1 MSNARSQKA
10 KEFLRRVVPVAPDA
24 TLESIHG
31 APALEMAMPPPEAI
45 PDEHRGTVESAAR
58 KSMTNEPLTPDEQ
71 FALEAIIIP
80 DKRPA
85 VDVVN
90 GDFAVTHPLWTKF
103 STDAAIHA
111 RLKNALPSIGRIEL
125 PTNPSVPYGGTGFVV
140 GKDLLM
146 TNRHVAEIFA
156 SGLGVRTLAF
166 RPGSA
171 AVDFKREKGS
181 PDSSPIAVR
190 DVIMIHPYWD
200 MALLRVDGLNGH
212 PPLVL
217 SLVHPE
223 DAVRREIAVVGYPAF
238 DPRNDAAVQNQ
249 VFGGVYYIK
258 RLQPGLIGRR
268 RSIQSFENQVSATT
282 HDSSTLGGN
291 SGSAVID
298 ATTGHVIALHFAG
311 LYLDANFGVPT
322 SELARDGRVIDTGI
336 NFAPRA
342 RAEPGVWAD
351 AWQRADEEERPQPR
365 PDETDG
371 GQPQQAGNAAT
382 WRIPIEITIRVGAA
396 AQVPVVAATTRVAE
410 VTEKM
415 VEPVHD
421 EDYSNREGY
430 QPDFLGVSVPLP
442 DVTDLSLVART
453 DRGEYI
459 LPYNHFSVVMNK
471 RRRLALFTA
480 SNLDYSKKNKQPDP
494 SKNYSRKVLGGLGDR
509 DMEKWFTDPRIEES
523 EQLPDRFFTKDKGA
537 FDKGHIVRREDVAW
551 GKSYDEVQLANGDTF
566 HVTNCSPQVA
576 GFNRPEQGDNWGD
589 LEQFVA
595 RDAKTE
601 QLSLFAGPVLSDDDQ
616 TFVGVD
622 DEGPVRVKIPS
633 RFWKV
638 VVAVEGDELR
648 SFGFLLEQDLSDVPL
663 EFIVDQTWARHMVPI
678 PELEQLL
685 GVVRFPDVV
694 RHADQSGT
702 AHGEAVRQ
710 WAGIKMKIDRKDRTR

>member
-1 MSNARSQKA
+1 MPNARGQKA

-24 TLESIHG
+24 TLESTHG
-31 APALEMAMPPPEAI
+31 ASALEMAMPAPEAV
-45 PDEHRGTVESAAR
+45 PAEHRRAVEGVA
-58 KSMTNEPLTPDEQ
+58 KKLMTDEGLTPHEQ

-90 GDFAVTHPLWTKF
+90 GDFVVTHPLWTKF

-125 PTNPSVPYGGTGFVV
+125 PTHPSMPYGGTGFVV

-156 SGLGVRTLAF
+156 SGLGVRTLSF
-166 RPGSA
+166 RRGSA

-181 PDSSPIAVR
+181 SNSTPIAVR

-223 DAVRREIAVVGYPAF
+223 DAVGREIAVVGYPAF

-268 RSIQSFENQVSATT
+268 RPIQSFENQVSATT

-322 SELARDGRVIDTGI
+322 SELARDGRIIDTGI
-336 NFAPRA
+336 NFAPGA
-342 RAEPGVWAD
+342 QAEPGVSAD
-351 AWQRADEEERPQPR
+351 AWQRADQEETAQPQPD
-365 PDETDG
+365 PTAG
-371 GQPQQAGNAAT
+371 GQPRQAGGVAT
-382 WRIPIEITIRVGAA
+382 WRIPIDITIRVGAA
-396 AQVPVVAATTRVAE
+396 AQVPVVAADRVAE
-410 VTEKM
+410 VTERM
-415 VEPVHD
+415 VEPLHD
-421 EDYSNREGY
+421 EDYSSREGY
-430 QPDFLGVSVPLP
+430 QPDFLAVPVPLP
-442 DVTDLSLVART
+442 DATDLSLVART
-453 DRGEYI
+453 GGGEHV

-480 SNLDYSKKNKQPDP
+480 SNVDYSKKSKQPDP
-494 SKNYSRKVLGGLGDR
+494 SKKYSRKALGGLGAHDR
-509 DMEKWFTDPRIEES
+509 EKWFTDPRIDEG

-551 GKSYDEVQLANGDTF
+551 GRSFNEVRLANGDTF

-589 LEQFVA
+589 LEQFVGS
-595 RDAKTE
+595 DAKTE
-601 QLSLFAGPVLSDDDQ
+601 RLSLFAGPVLSDDDQ

-638 VVAVEGDELR
+638 VMAAEGDELR
-648 SFGFLLEQDLSDVPL
+648 SFGFLLEQDLGDVPL
-663 EFIVDQTWARHMVPI
+663 EFIVDETWARHMISI

-685 GVVRFPDVV
+685 GIVRFPDVV

-702 AHGEAVRQ
+702 VHGEAVRQ
-710 WAGIKMKIDRKDRTR
+710 SAGIKMRASKERAR

>member
-1 MSNARSQKA
+1 MPDDRSRKA
-10 KEFLRRVVPVAPDA
+10 KAFLRGVVAPEA
-24 TLESIHG
+24 FSESVHG
-31 APALEMAMPPPEAI
+31 GAAHEVMMPPPETI
-45 PDEHRGTVESAAR
+45 PDEHLGAVESAAR
-58 KSMTNEPLTPDEQ
+58 KSITDEPLTPAEQ

-90 GDFAVTHPLWTKF
+90 GDFVVTHPLWTKF

-111 RLKNALPSIGRIEL
+111 RLKGALPSIGRIEL
-125 PTNPSVPYGGTGFVV
+125 PTHPSLPYGGTGFVV

-156 SGLGVRTLAF
+156 SGLGVRTLSF

-181 PDSSPIAVR
+181 SDSSPIAVR
-190 DVIMIHPYWD
+190 DVIMIHPHWD

-212 PPLVL
+212 PSLVL

-223 DAVRREIAVVGYPAF
+223 DAVGREIAVVGYPAF

-249 VFGGVYYIK
+249 VFGGVYYTK
-258 RLQPGLIGRR
+258 RLQPGLIGAR

-336 NFAPRA
+336 NFAPGA

-351 AWQRADEEERPQPR
+351 AWQRADREERPLPQP
-365 PDETDG
+365 DTMG
-371 GQPQQAGNAAT
+371 SGHPQQAGDATT
-382 WRIPIEITIRVGAA
+382 WRIPIEITIRVGGA
-396 AQVPVVAATTRVAE
+396 AQVPVVATSARVAE

-421 EDYSNREGY
+421 EDYSSRKGY
-430 QPDFLGVSVPLP
+430 QQDFMEVSVPLP
-442 DVTDLSLVART
+442 DVTDLKLVART
-453 DRGEYI
+453 DSGEHI
-459 LPYNHFSVVMNK
+459 LPYHHFSVVVHK
-471 RRRLALFTA
+471 RRRLVLFTA
-480 SNLDYSKKNKQPDP
+480 SNVDYSKKSKRPDP
-494 SKNYSRKVLGGLGDR
+494 NKKYSRKALGGLGDH
-509 DMEKWFTDPRIEES
+509 DMEKWFTDPRIAES

-551 GKSYDEVQLANGDTF
+551 GRSFNEVRLANGDTF

-595 RDAKTE
+595 ADAKTE
-601 QLSLFAGPVLSDDDQ
+601 RLSLFAGPVLSDDDQ

-638 VVAVEGDELR
+638 VVATEDNELR

-663 EFIVDQTWARHMVPI
+663 EFIVDQTWVRHMIPI

-694 RHADQSGT
+694 RHADQFDT
-702 AHGEAVRQ
+702 AHGEAVRRF
-710 WAGIKMKIDRKDRTR
+710 AGVDMMSNRKNERAR

>member
-1 MSNARSQKA
+1 MPNARSQKA
-10 KEFLRRVVPVAPDA
+10 KEFLRRVVPVASDA
-24 TLESIHG
+24 TLESTHG
-31 APALEMAMPPPEAI
+31 ASELEMAMPAPEAV
-45 PDEHRGTVESAAR
+45 PAEHRTAVEGVA
-58 KSMTNEPLTPDEQ
+58 KKLMTDEGLTPHEQ

-90 GDFAVTHPLWTKF
+90 GDFVVTHPLWTKF

-156 SGLGVRTLAF
+156 SGLGVRTLSF

-181 PDSSPIAVR
+181 PDTSPIAVR

-223 DAVRREIAVVGYPAF
+223 DAVGREIAVVGYPAF
-238 DPRNDAAVQNQ
+238 DPRNDAAVQNH

-258 RLQPGLIGRR
+258 RLQPGIIGRR

-298 ATTGHVIALHFAG
+298 ATTGQVIALHFAG

-322 SELARDGRVIDTGI
+322 SELARDGRIIDTGI
-336 NFAPRA
+336 NFARGA
-342 RAEPGVWAD
+342 QAEPGVWAD
-351 AWQRADEEERPQPR
+351 AWQRADQEETAQPR
-365 PDETDG
+365 PDPTDG
-371 GQPQQAGNAAT
+371 GQPRQPDGVAT
-382 WRIPIEITIRVGAA
+382 WRIPIDITIRVGAA
-396 AQVPVVAATTRVAE
+396 AQVPVVAAARVAE
-410 VTEKM
+410 VTERM
-415 VEPVHD
+415 VEPLHD
-421 EDYSNREGY
+421 EDYSSREGY
-430 QPDFLGVSVPLP
+430 QPDFLAVPVPLP
-442 DVTDLSLVART
+442 DVTDLNLVART
-453 DRGEYI
+453 GGGEHV

-480 SNLDYSKKNKQPDP
+480 SNVDYSNPIRARSIPAKRSGALAPMTERSGSPTLASTKV
-494 SKNYSRKVLGGLGDR
+494 SNYPTAFS
-509 DMEKWFTDPRIEES
+509 PRIRVHS
-523 EQLPDRFFTKDKGA
+523 IKVISSGA
-537 FDKGHIVRREDVAW
+537 RT
-551 GKSYDEVQLANGDTF
+551 S
-566 HVTNCSPQVA
+566 
-576 GFNRPEQGDNWGD
+576 
-589 LEQFVA
+589 
-595 RDAKTE
+595 
-601 QLSLFAGPVLSDDDQ
+601 
-616 TFVGVD
+616 
-622 DEGPVRVKIPS
+622 
-633 RFWKV
+633 
-638 VVAVEGDELR
+638 
-648 SFGFLLEQDLSDVPL
+648 
-663 EFIVDQTWARHMVPI
+663 
-678 PELEQLL
+678 L
-685 GVVRFPDVV
+685 GVGASTRCDLRTAIPFMS
-694 RHADQSGT
+694 RTARRRSLASIGRSRGT
-702 AHGEAVRQ
+702 IGEIWNSSSPAMPRPSDYLYLPGQ
-710 WAGIKMKIDRKDRTR
+710 C

>member
-1 MSNARSQKA
+1 MTRAVSGSPAEALKMSNTRSPKA
-10 KEFLRRVVPVAPDA
+10 KEFLRRIMPVAPDA
-24 TLESIHG
+24 ALESTHG
-31 APALEMAMPPPEAI
+31 APALEMAMPAPEVV
-45 PDEHRGTVESAAR
+45 PTEHRSAVEGAA
-58 KSMTNEPLTPDEQ
+58 KKLMTDEELTPHEQ

-85 VDVVN
+85 VDVIN
-90 GDFAVTHPLWTKF
+90 GDFVVTHPLWTKF

-111 RLKNALPSIGRIEL
+111 RLKNVLPSIGRIEL
-125 PTNPSVPYGGTGFVV
+125 PTHPSLPYGGTGFVV

-146 TNRHVAEIFA
+146 TNRHVAAIFA
-156 SGLGVRTLAF
+156 SGLGVRTLSF

-200 MALLRVDGLNGH
+200 VALLRVDGLNGH

-223 DAVRREIAVVGYPAF
+223 DAVGREIAVIGYPAF

-336 NFAPRA
+336 NFAPGA

-351 AWQRADEEERPQPR
+351 AWQRADQEERPQPR
-365 PDETDG
+365 PDEKDG
-371 GQPQQAGNAAT
+371 GQPQQAGDGAT

-421 EDYSNREGY
+421 EDYSSREGY

-442 DVTDLSLVART
+442 D
-453 DRGEYI
+453 
-459 LPYNHFSVVMNK
+459 
-471 RRRLALFTA
+471 
-480 SNLDYSKKNKQPDP
+480 
-494 SKNYSRKVLGGLGDR
+494 
-509 DMEKWFTDPRIEES
+509 
-523 EQLPDRFFTKDKGA
+523 
-537 FDKGHIVRREDVAW
+537 
-551 GKSYDEVQLANGDTF
+551 
-566 HVTNCSPQVA
+566 
-576 GFNRPEQGDNWGD
+576 
-589 LEQFVA
+589 
-595 RDAKTE
+595 
-601 QLSLFAGPVLSDDDQ
+601 
-616 TFVGVD
+616 
-622 DEGPVRVKIPS
+622 
-633 RFWKV
+633 
-638 VVAVEGDELR
+638 
-648 SFGFLLEQDLSDVPL
+648 
-663 EFIVDQTWARHMVPI
+663 
-678 PELEQLL
+678 
-685 GVVRFPDVV
+685 
-694 RHADQSGT
+694 
-702 AHGEAVRQ
+702 
-710 WAGIKMKIDRKDRTR
+710 

>member
-1 MSNARSQKA
+1 MIDVRTRGA
-10 KEFLRRVVPVAPDA
+10 KEFLRRAMPLGDA
-24 TLESIHG
+24 TLESTHG
-31 APALEMAMPPPEAI
+31 APTLEMAMPRPEAI
-45 PDEHRGTVESAAR
+45 PEEHRGTVESAAR
-58 KSMTNEPLTPDEQ
+58 KSMTDEPLTPNEQ

-90 GDFAVTHPLWTKF
+90 GDFVVTHPLWTRF
-103 STDAAIHA
+103 SSDAAIHA
-111 RLKNALPSIGRIEL
+111 RLKDALPSIGRIEL
-125 PTNPSVPYGGTGFVV
+125 PTNPSVPYGGTGFLV

-156 SGLGVRTLAF
+156 SGLGVRTLSF

-223 DAVRREIAVVGYPAF
+223 DAVGREIAVVGYPAF

-258 RLQPGLIGRR
+258 RLQPGLIGAR

-322 SELARDGRVIDTGI
+322 SELARDGRIIDTGI
-336 NFAPRA
+336 NFAPGA

-351 AWQRADEEERPQPR
+351 AWQRADQEEEGPLQQPDR
-365 PDETDG
+365 TSS
-371 GQPQQAGNAAT
+371 GQAQQTGDAAT
-382 WRIPIEITIRVGAA
+382 WRIPIEITIRVGGAA
-396 AQVPVVAATTRVAE
+396 RVPVVTTSARVAE

-421 EDYSNREGY
+421 EDYSSREGY

-442 DVTDLSLVART
+442 DVTDPKLVART
-453 DRGEYI
+453 DSGEHV
-459 LPYNHFSVVMNK
+459 LPYHHFSVVMHQ

-480 SNLDYSKKNKQPDP
+480 SNVDYSKKSKQPDP
-494 SKNYSRKVLGGLGDR
+494 NKKYSRKALGGLGDH
-509 DMEKWFTDPRIEES
+509 DMEKWFTDPRIADS

-551 GKSYDEVQLANGDTF
+551 GRSFKEVRLANGDTF

-595 RDAKTE
+595 ADGKTE
-601 QLSLFAGPVLSDDDQ
+601 RLCLFAGPVLSDDDQ

-638 VVAVEGDELR
+638 IVAADDHELR

-663 EFIVDQTWARHMVPI
+663 EFAVDETWARHMVSI

-710 WAGIKMKIDRKDRTR
+710 SAGIKMRADRKERTR